1 MIKKLLPV
9 LLLLIGTGS
18 GVGAGLFL
26 RPPPPEPDPN
36 AEAEVH
42 DTEQASDTEEHET
55 EGPVE
60 REYVK
65 LSNQFVVPIV
75 DREAVRALMVLALSV
90 EVTIG
95 SKDAVYLREPK
106 LRDSFLQVLFDH
118 ANLGGFEGEFTS
130 ANNLSVLRAALLEVA
145 QKDMGPIVTDVL
157 IADIGR
163 QDY

>member
-9 LLLLIGTGS
+9 LLLLIGTGG

-26 RPPPPEPDPN
+26 RPAPVAPAAEDAGDQHEASPP
-36 AEAEVH
+36 AESE
-42 DTEQASDTEEHET
+42 DHED

-65 LSNQFVVPIV
+65 LSNQFVIPIV
-75 DREAVRALMVLALSV
+75 DREAVRALMVVALSV

-95 SKDAVYLREPK
+95 AKDTVYLREPK

-118 ANLGGFEGEFTS
+118 ANLGGFEGAFTS
-130 ANNLSVLRAALLEVA
+130 ANNLDVLRAALLEVA
-145 QKDMGPIVTDVL
+145 QRDLGQIVTDVL
-157 IADIGR
+157 ISDIGR

>member
-1 MIKKLLPV
+1 MIKKLLPI
-9 LLLLIGTGS
+9 LLLLIGTGG

-26 RPPPPEPDPN
+26 RPEPAAPV
-36 AEAEVH
+36 AEDAGEHH
-42 DTEQASDTEEHET
+42 DVSQPVENEE
-55 EGPVE
+55 EGPTE

-75 DREAVRALMVLALSV
+75 DREAVRALMVVALSV

-95 SKDAVYLREPK
+95 AKDKVYLREPK

-118 ANLGGFEGEFTS
+118 ANLGGFEGAFTS
-130 ANNLSVLRAALLEVA
+130 ANNLDILRAALLEVA
-145 QKDMGPIVTDVL
+145 QRDLGQIVTDVL
-157 IADIGR
+157 ISDIGR

>member
-26 RPPPPEPDPN
+26 RPPPPEPDPS
-36 AEAEVH
+36 AEAEEH
-42 DTEQASDTEEHET
+42 DTEQASENEEHET

-75 DREAVRALMVLALSV
+75 DREAVRALMVLALSI

-95 SKDAVYLREPK
+95 SKDTVYLREPK

-130 ANNLSVLRAALLEVA
+130 ANNLAVLRAALLEVA
-145 QKDMGPIVTDVL
+145 QKDLGPIVTDVL

>member
-1 MIKKLLPV
+1 MIKKLLPI
-9 LLLLIGTGS
+9 LLLLIGTGG
-18 GVGAGLFL
+18 GVAAGLFL
-26 RPPPPEPDPN
+26 RPPPPEPDP
-36 AEAEVH
+36 AAEVH
-42 DTEQASDTEEHET
+42 EPEQAADAEEH

-65 LSNQFVVPIV
+65 LSNQFVIPIV

-95 SKDAVYLREPK
+95 SKDTVYLREPK

-130 ANNLSVLRAALLEVA
+130 ANNLAVLRAALLEVA

-157 IADIGR
+157 ISDIGR

>member
-26 RPPPPEPDPN
+26 RPPPPETKQD
-36 AEAEVH
+36 AEAEEH
-42 DTEQASDTEEHET
+42 EAEQASDSEEHET

-130 ANNLSVLRAALLEVA
+130 ANNLAVLRAALLEVA